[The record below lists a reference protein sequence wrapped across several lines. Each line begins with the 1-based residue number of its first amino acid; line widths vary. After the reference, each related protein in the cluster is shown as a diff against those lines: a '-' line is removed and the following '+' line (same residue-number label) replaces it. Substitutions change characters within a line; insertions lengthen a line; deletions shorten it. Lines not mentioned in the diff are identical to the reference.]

1 MTGNTE
7 IPHNPETINGFAGKQ
22 MFKQREAW
30 KAWAKYKE
38 RTIQSKENELK
49 EKNVVAKLKDQTI
62 AELRQR
68 ESNWVIVNRSLN
80 EQLGHYKDMVY
91 YLFHR
96 PYKPKPKSNKR
107 STKNKGNE

>member
-7 IPHNPETINGFAGKQ
+7 IPRNPETNNDFDKLQ
-22 MFKQREAW
+22 MYEKMEAW
-30 KAWAKYKE
+30 RAWAKYM
-38 RTIQSKENELK
+38 IQAKENELK
-49 EKNVVAKLKDQTI
+49 EKDIVAKLKDQTI

>member
-1 MTGNTE
+1 M
-7 IPHNPETINGFAGKQ
+7 IRA
-22 MFKQREAW
+22 
-30 KAWAKYKE
+30 
-38 RTIQSKENELK
+38 KENELK
-49 EKNVVAKLKDQTI
+49 EKDLVAKMKDQTI

-68 ESNWVIVNRSLN
+68 ESDWVIVNRNLN